1 MVWDIVNKKDFMN
14 YLYKNSEKATLR
26 LNQNSIT
33 VYGETAKFINAVA
46 VCTVLLISVAL
57 IAKAC
62 K

>member
-1 MVWDIVNKKDFMN
+1 MN
-14 YLYKNSEKATLR
+14 YLYKKTERATLR

-57 IAKAC
+57 ISKAF